1 MFKARNAGTVFA
13 VVVVAL
19 MLLAACSCGG
29 DDDDDTGSSSCEY
42 RSSAMTA
49 TASDGSSVEVR
60 EDTCVEPKPD
70 ASVKVKSLSEQTG
83 LTNEQRRQLE
93 AQGTIYSILDITPDG
108 RSWNPAITVV
118 FVLQRPAPENNF
130 ELTIRQWR
138 ASSGRWA
145 VAGKAVAK
153 KKGDRE
159 ARGTIDHTS
168 LFALVDE
175 SVQAAE
181 VPYVIG
187 LYYDEAVEAIIDAGF
202 AVGTVFEESIPDA
215 EPGTVVDQGLAP
227 GDTAASG
234 TEIDL
239 MVASPEE
246 TVTVPDV
253 IDLDLDLAME
263 IIVTAGLDVGS
274 VAEGPY
280 SDTPNS
286 VVEQSH
292 APGEQVSPGTPIH
305 LVVTIQ
311 EEGVQTPNL
320 LGLYVEE
327 AAQLLAE
334 RGLQLGQIVEVED
347 YERESG
353 TVVWQSVEPG
363 ALVSPDTV
371 VHLEVATS
379 PQAEPP
385 TAEFYAEAGEG
396 AQQIDDSLIR
406 GGCSFTVVFLNFSS
420 NAEEFFWDFGDAGSS
435 SQRDPTHTYK
445 VSEGTYQFS
454 VTLYAS
460 GPGGQDQ
467 QTKVDLIQAICIQ

>member
-1 MFKARNAGTVFA
+1 MFKARKTATVLA

-19 MLLAACSCGG
+19 VLLAACSCGG
-29 DDDDDTGSSSCEY
+29 DDDDGTGSSSCEY

-70 ASVKVKSLSEQTG
+70 APVKVRSLSAQTG
-83 LTNEQRRQLE
+83 LTSEQRRQLE

-108 RSWNPAITVV
+108 RSWNPAIAVV

-175 SVQAAE
+175 SAQVVE

-187 LYYDEAVEAIIDAGF
+187 LYYDEAVEVIIDSGF
-202 AVGTVFEESIPDA
+202 EVGTVFEESIPDA

-227 GDTAASG
+227 GEPAAAGS
-234 TEIDL
+234 EIDL
-239 MVASPEE
+239 MVALPEE
-246 TVTVPDV
+246 TVIVPDV
-253 IDLDLDLAME
+253 IDLNLDVAME
-263 IIVTAGLDVGS
+263 IIVAAGLEIGE

-280 SDTPNS
+280 SDAPNI

-305 LVVTIQ
+305 LVVTIS
-311 EEGVQTPNL
+311 EEGVQAPNV
-320 LGLYVEE
+320 LGMYVEE

-334 RGLQLGQIVEVED
+334 MGLQLGQIVEVED

-353 TVVWQSVEPG
+353 IVVWQSVEPG
-363 ALVSPDTV
+363 AMVSPDTV
-371 VHLEVATS
+371 VHLEVARS
-379 PQAEPP
+379 PQAESPIV
-385 TAEFYAEAGEG
+385 EFFAEAGEG
-396 AQQIDDSLIR
+396 AEQIDDGLIR
-406 GGCSFTVVFLNFSS
+406 GGCSFTVVFLNYSS

-445 VSEGTYQFS
+445 VSEGTYEFS

-467 QTKVDLIQAICIQ
+467 ETKVDLVQAICIQ